1 MSAERFSTWARWVS
15 VAVLTAAWLGFAVAP
30 ASAQDTSAAK
40 ARESKAHTSSLSLNA
55 PAAASAP
62 AAAPA
67 NRGGSFLNGF
77 VYATGPQSLGFRGR
91 VNVGKTGVYVPY
103 YGNVDTDPL
112 HPNSQTSA
120 GIGYGFRGR
129 RRQRAGRRRRPALA
143 VALVL
148 GPLLDARAAPAH
160 LCVCRMKPLP
170 SESVPNPIQQTGV
183 SSMWSDIAT
192 PRALSSAT
200 AARTSFTTNI
210 TPSDGRNDPLL

>member
-55 PAAASAP
+55 SAAASAP

-120 GIGYGFRGR
+120 GIGYGFRTWDISVMNGNS
-129 RRQRAGRRRRPALA
+129 AG
-143 VALVL
+143 VANVP
-148 GPLLDARAAPAH
+148 GGGDAPRSQS
-160 LCVCRMKPLP
+160 L
-170 SESVPNPIQQTGV
+170 SFSV
-183 SSMWSDIAT
+183 
-192 PRALSSAT
+192 R
-200 AARTSFTTNI
+200 F
-210 TPSDGRNDPLL
+210 